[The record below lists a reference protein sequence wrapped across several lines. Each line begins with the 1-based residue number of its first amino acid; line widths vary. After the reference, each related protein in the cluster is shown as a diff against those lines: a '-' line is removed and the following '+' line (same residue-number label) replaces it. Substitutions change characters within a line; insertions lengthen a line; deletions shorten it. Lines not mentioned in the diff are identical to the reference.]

1 MRHAAD
7 ARLAPPC
14 FPLWITGV
22 RARLGDYNSCFRR
35 ATSPHMRA
43 DLWQRGCERLASELP
58 DQQFNTWIRPLPD
71 ADVADNG
78 ERRRGHRARPEPLQA
93 RLDSHPVRRPDRDR
107 AERAR
112 RQAGP
117 ARRHARASATARARG
132 DAHGI
137 EPSRRP
143 RRAAQGGAA
152 VAKAANG
159 HATAKARANG
169 SGASSTAL
177 AGARRAALAQ
187 PAQSGADLR
196 HAGSRP
202 RQPDGAHGGAA
213 RRRLARPHVQPAL
226 HLRRRRPRQDAPDP
240 RRRQRAPRRS
250 ARRAHPLSARRAV
263 HHRRGEEL
271 PEEDLRRAEGEVPLA
286 RPAADRRRPVLRRQG
301 AHAGGVLQRLRGAA
315 RQARAHHHDE
325 RHLSERTGRHRRA
338 PDLALRRRAH
348 GRDRAARARDAGR
361 DPDEEG
367 RPGSDADARGRRLL
381 RRQERSRQRA
391 RARGGAAEDPRLL
404 ALLPQGNQHPASRAR
419 R

>member
-1 MRHAAD
+1 
-7 ARLAPPC
+7 
-14 FPLWITGV
+14 
-22 RARLGDYNSCFRR
+22 
-35 ATSPHMRA
+35 MRA

-78 ERRRGHRARPEPLQA
+78 EGAVVTCACPNRFKLDWIRNQYAGRIETVLSELAGKPVRLDVTLAQRDGARAPARRRGRAGAPG
-93 RLDSHPVRRPDRDR
+93 RRR
-107 AERAR
+107 
-112 RQAGP
+112 
-117 ARRHARASATARARG
+117 
-132 DAHGI
+132 
-137 EPSRRP
+137 
-143 RRAAQGGAA
+143 RRAA
-152 VAKAANG
+152 
-159 HATAKARANG
+159 RR
-169 SGASSTAL
+169 
-177 AGARRAALAQ
+177 GARRRRRTATPAPGQRQRTRGAGAERRRPCRRGGAALAQ

-196 HAGSRP
+196 HARSRP
-202 RQPDGAHGGAA
+202 RQPDGAHRRAA

-240 RRRQRAPRRS
+240 RRRQRAPRRP
-250 ARRAHPLSARRAV
+250 ARRAHPLPARRAV

-325 RHLSERTGRHRRA
+325 RHLSEGTGRHRRA
-338 PDLALRRRAH
+338 ADVALRCRAH
-348 GRDRAARARDAGR
+348 RRDRAARARDAGR

-391 RARGGAAEDPRLL
+391 RARRARSARSSPTR
-404 ALLPQGNQHPASRAR
+404 ASATRTSTSSSRAR